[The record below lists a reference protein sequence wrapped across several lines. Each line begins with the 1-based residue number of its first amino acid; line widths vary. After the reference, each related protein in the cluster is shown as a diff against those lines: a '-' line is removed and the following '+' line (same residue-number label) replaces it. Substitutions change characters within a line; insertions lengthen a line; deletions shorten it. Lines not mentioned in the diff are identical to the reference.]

1 MPSLSPTC
9 ISLVKNFEGYRA
21 APVRLPDGRWLM
33 GYGHV
38 RSSPPVAPIDE
49 KEADEIL
56 KEDLSVVAQSVN
68 TLVLTTLTQCQF
80 DALVSFA
87 FSIGL
92 RAFEDSDVLRFINA
106 GEPIAAACAL
116 DAWRQSGAGEPMV
129 LDALVRR
136 RAVEKSLFLYE
147 GIRAPA
153 ASALVRPQVDPTAAL
168 LAAPVRAM
176 TTDDET
182 ARKLRAIL
190 VREPQTAVALQ
201 PAPEPSVSEEEVSPS
216 PALKDAVKGI
226 KPQQRDLIGYA
237 ALGALGLLLMGM
249 GVSGADS
256 DNGVAHIMFTV
267 PGVIATVMSAFYLL
281 KSAATS

>member
-9 ISLVKNFEGYRA
+9 ISLVKNFEGFRA
-21 APVRLPDGRWLM
+21 EPVRLPDGRWLM

-38 RSSPPVAPIDE
+38 RSSPPAAPIDE
-49 KEADEIL
+49 KEADQTL
-56 KEDLSVVAQSVN
+56 KEELTAVANGVNASVM
-68 TLVLTTLTQCQF
+68 TTLTQCQF

-87 FSIGL
+87 FSVGL
-92 RAFEDSDVLRFINA
+92 PTFESSDVLRFINA

-116 DAWRQSGAGEPMV
+116 DAWRQSAASGEPIV

-153 ASALVRPQVDPTAAL
+153 ASALVRPQIDPAAAL
-168 LAAPVRAM
+168 LASPLAALKS
-176 TTDDET
+176 DDET
-182 ARKLRAIL
+182 ARKLKTIL
-190 VREPQTAVALQ
+190 AREPQTASALQ
-201 PAPEPSVSEEEVSPS
+201 PAPEPAVTEETPAPPS
-216 PALKDAVKGI
+216 PLRTPLNPK
-226 KPQQRDLIGYA
+226 QRDLVGYV

-249 GVSGADS
+249 GVSGAEADH
-256 DNGVAHIMFTV
+256 GVAHIVFTV